1 MATLQSRLQKLS
13 QKHGTAR
20 PTSTQS
26 RLQRLSR
33 LHGTKEEEEEEEKE
47 ESFIDELVGLGER
60 VWYGETEDP
69 WFGRRD
75 AKGQQQA
82 PLMGEVRGKMGLED
96 IAPYAAQFIE
106 SPYEKG
112 VKPLA
117 KLGYGL
123 SKMGP
128 FQRPT
133 ADPNVV
139 DAQRVLSE
147 GAESVT
153 GLIRNPLA
161 KDYYPVEGIMNVA
174 AGVAPGLKALGLPK
188 AARVASV
195 VADPISPTVGLG
207 AKAVKK
213 GVEKAKPFV
222 KKGAEKVAEAAAKP
236 KKAASQFAKDVKI
249 PGRALQTEFTQA
261 VQSFFTNM
269 QPEFVDRMHQ
279 YATDLNLSQRMH
291 NARLSPR
298 PTMDKVQAKIK
309 AYVDKRQDAAA
320 KSFGD
325 AKAAA
330 VDKYGEVS
338 VSTGIDGALPATI
351 NDKLTGFGGRLMVR
365 WKEKMMKPDPKDP
378 KKMVEVSVDRS
389 ATMNKEGILV
399 DENGAQ
405 INRVPADVFEWDVKW
420 LRKEATMGDKA
431 NKKVRTH
438 LREMLNSGEVSGET
452 GGRSLSVQQG
462 LTYVEKNNAVIA
474 GMKRGQ
480 RPAAKLTSGIREVEL
495 AAIDAQLPPGA
506 RGYFKDYRRHKE
518 MLDQLEE
525 DFGVK
530 PYMDKVSRKKLKK
543 ALRSAFAGDEATD
556 NVTRLE
562 AVIGKEGV
570 ADIIGAAH
578 YGAFGGGLVVRAEFS
593 SITKL
598 MAGMPVILAGAGA
611 GASLGP
617 LAAVAGGILGGIGL
631 GVLISP
637 RAMLNVTRILGRNPK
652 WRKAITGRGDV
663 KIQPEALQALITNVR
678 QVGQKLKAVNID
690 IKTLAAQGM
699 TLGQLMQRLEPE

>member
-1 MATLQSRLQKLS
+1 MPERDKEE
-13 QKHGTAR
+13 
-20 PTSTQS
+20 
-26 RLQRLSR
+26 
-33 LHGTKEEEEEEEKE
+33 EEEEEEEKE

-128 FQRPT
+128 FPT
-133 ADPNVV
+133 SDPNVV
-139 DAQRVLSE
+139 DAQRVVSE
-147 GAESVT
+147 GAKSIT
-153 GLIRNPLA
+153 GLARNPLA
-161 KDYYPVEGIMNVA
+161 KDYYPVEGVMNVA
-174 AGVAPGLKALGLPK
+174 ALAAPGLKTLGLPK

-195 VADPISPTVGLG
+195 VADPISPSVGLG
-207 AKAVKK
+207 AKTVKK
-213 GVEKAKPFV
+213 GVEKATPFV
-222 KKGAEKVAEAAAKP
+222 KKGAEKVVGAAAKP
-236 KKAASQFAKDVKI
+236 RKAASQFAKDVKI

-261 VQSFFTNM
+261 VQAFFTNM
-269 QPEFVDRMHQ
+269 KPEFVDRMHQ
-279 YATDLNLSQRMH
+279 YATDLDLSQRMH
-291 NARLSPR
+291 NARLSPK

-309 AYVDKRQDAAA
+309 AYVNKRQEAAA

-330 VDKYGEVS
+330 VDKYGAVG

-365 WKEKMMKPDPKDP
+365 WKEKMPKRDPITN
-378 KKMVEVSVDRS
+378 KMVEVEVARS
-389 ATMNKEGILV
+389 AEMNKEGVLV
-399 DENGAQ
+399 DKSGAQ
-405 INRVPADVFEWDVKW
+405 INRIPGDVFEWDVRW
-420 LRKEATMGDKA
+420 LREEATMGDKA
-431 NKKVRTH
+431 NKKVQAH

-506 RGYFKDYRRHKE
+506 RSYFKDYRRHKE

-530 PYMDKVSRKKLKK
+530 PYMDKVSRKKLKRK
-543 ALRSAFAGDEATD
+543 LQDAFTGDEATD

-562 AVIGKEGV
+562 AIIGKEGV
-570 ADIIGAAH
+570 ADIIGSAH
-578 YGAFGGGLVVRAEFS
+578 FGAFGGGLVVRSEFS
-593 SITKL
+593 NITKL
-598 MAGMPVILAGAGA
+598 FASIPVVAVGAAAGLGPVAAIAGGLLATI
-611 GASLGP
+611 P
-617 LAAVAGGILGGIGL
+617 LAAM
-631 GVLISP
+631 ISP
-637 RAMLNVTRILGRNPK
+637 RAMLEVSRILGRHPK

-678 QVGQKLKAVNID
+678 QMGQKLKAQNID

>member
-20 PTSTQS
+20 PTSVQS

-33 LHGTKEEEEEEEKE
+33 LHGTREEEEEEEKE

-69 WFGRRD
+69 WFGRTD
-75 AKGQQQA
+75 AKGRRQA

-96 IAPYAAQFIE
+96 IAPYAAQFME

-128 FQRPT
+128 FPT
-133 ADPNVV
+133 SDPNVV
-139 DAQRVLSE
+139 DAQRVVSE
-147 GAESVT
+147 GAKSIT
-153 GLIRNPLA
+153 GLARNPLA
-161 KDYYPVEGIMNVA
+161 KDYYPVEGVMNVA
-174 AGVAPGLKALGLPK
+174 ALAAPGLKTLGLPK

-195 VADPISPTVGLG
+195 VADPISPSIGLG
-207 AKAVKK
+207 AKAVKR
-213 GVEKAKPFV
+213 GVEKATPFV
-222 KKGAEKVAEAAAKP
+222 KKGAEKAVGATAKP
-236 KKAASQFAKDVKI
+236 RKAASQFAKDVKI
-249 PGRALQTEFTQA
+249 PGRALRMEFTQA
-261 VQSFFTNM
+261 AQAFFTDM
-269 QPEFVDRMHQ
+269 KPEFVDRMHQ

-291 NARLSPR
+291 DARLSPK

-309 AYVDKRQDAAA
+309 AYVDKRQEAAT

-330 VDKYGEVS
+330 VDKYGAVG

-365 WKEKMMKPDPKDP
+365 WKEKMPKRDPITNKV
-378 KKMVEVSVDRS
+378 VEVEVARS
-389 ATMNKEGILV
+389 AEMNKEGVLV
-399 DENGAQ
+399 DKSGTQ
-405 INRVPADVFEWDVKW
+405 INRIPGDVFEWDVKW
-420 LRKEATMGDKA
+420 LREEATMGDKA
-431 NKKVRTH
+431 NKKVQAH

-480 RPAAKLTSGIREVEL
+480 RPAAKLTSGIREIEL
-495 AAIDAQLPPGA
+495 AAIDAQLPKDA
-506 RGYFKDYRRHKE
+506 RGYFKEYRRHKE

-525 DFGVK
+525 DFGVR
-530 PYMDKVSRKKLKK
+530 PYMDKVSRKKLRRK
-543 ALRSAFAGDEATD
+543 LQGAFTDDEATD

-562 AVIGKEGV
+562 TIIGKEGV
-570 ADIIGAAH
+570 ADIIGSAH
-578 YGAFGGGLVVRAEFS
+578 FGAFGGGLVVRSEFS
-593 SITKL
+593 NIAKLIASI
-598 MAGMPVILAGAGA
+598 PVVAVGAGA
-611 GASLGP
+611 VGLGPVAAIAGGLIATIP
-617 LAAVAGGILGGIGL
+617 LAAM
-631 GVLISP
+631 ISP
-637 RAMLNVTRILGRNPK
+637 RAMLEVSRVLGRNPK

-678 QVGQKLKAVNID
+678 QMAQKLKAQNID
-690 IKTLAAQGM
+690 VKTLAAQGM

>member
-1 MATLQSRLQKLS
+1 MPERDKEE
-13 QKHGTAR
+13 
-20 PTSTQS
+20 
-26 RLQRLSR
+26 
-33 LHGTKEEEEEEEKE
+33 EEEEEEEKE
-47 ESFIDELVGLGER
+47 ESFIDELAGLGER

-128 FQRPT
+128 FPT
-133 ADPNVV
+133 SDPNVV
-139 DAQRVLSE
+139 DAQRVVSE
-147 GAESVT
+147 GAKSIT
-153 GLIRNPLA
+153 GLARNPLA
-161 KDYYPVEGIMNVA
+161 KDYYPVEGVMNVA
-174 AGVAPGLKALGLPK
+174 ALAAPGLKTLGLPK

-195 VADPISPTVGLG
+195 VADPISPSVGLG
-207 AKAVKK
+207 AKTVKK
-213 GVEKAKPFV
+213 GVEKATPFV
-222 KKGAEKVAEAAAKP
+222 KKGAEKVVGAAAKP
-236 KKAASQFAKDVKI
+236 RKAASQFAKDVKI
-249 PGRALQTEFTQA
+249 PGRGWQTEFTQA

-269 QPEFVDRMHQ
+269 EPEFVGRMHQ

-291 NARLSPR
+291 DARLSPK

-309 AYVDKRQDAAA
+309 AYVDKRQEAAT

-330 VDKYGEVS
+330 VDKYGAVG

-365 WKEKMMKPDPKDP
+365 WKERMMKPDPKDP
-378 KKMVEVSVDRS
+378 KKMVEVEVDKS
-389 ATMNKEGILV
+389 AAMNKEGILV

-405 INRVPADVFEWDVKW
+405 INRVPADVFEWDVRW
-420 LRKEATMGDKA
+420 LREEATMGDKA
-431 NKKVRTH
+431 NKKVQTH

-530 PYMDKVSRKKLKK
+530 PYMDKVSRKKLKRD
-543 ALRSAFAGDEATD
+543 LRNAFTGDEATD

-562 AVIGKEGV
+562 TIIGKEGV
-570 ADIIGAAH
+570 ADIIGSAH
-578 YGAFGGGLVVRAEFS
+578 FGAFAGGLVVRSEFS
-593 SITKL
+593 NITKL
-598 MAGMPVILAGAGA
+598 MASIPVIAY
-611 GASLGP
+611 GASAAGLGP
-617 LAAVAGGILGGIGL
+617 LAAAAGGLLGGLGL

-637 RAMLNVTRILGRNPK
+637 RAQLEVARLLGRHPK

-678 QVGQKLKAVNID
+678 QMGQKLKAQNID